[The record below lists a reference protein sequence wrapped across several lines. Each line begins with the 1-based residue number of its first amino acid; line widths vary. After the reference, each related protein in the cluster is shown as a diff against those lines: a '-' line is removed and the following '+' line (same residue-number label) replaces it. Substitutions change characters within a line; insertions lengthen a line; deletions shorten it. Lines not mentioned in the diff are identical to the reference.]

1 MQVIKYLQ
9 FANFLSVGTL
19 PETYS
24 STKPNFIATANKYAV
39 NDKNQLTRDGK
50 LVVKETEREEIF
62 KICHGE
68 TTHSGRD
75 KTWQKVRKRFY
86 WHGGEKYVRDKV
98 ANCVV
103 CANKHTA
110 PWTAGLAPLKP
121 LKVEPQPMM
130 RIHLD
135 LAGPFP
141 ASAVGNVYIGVA
153 VCAFLKYPEAMGN
166 LLYIFT

>member
-1 MQVIKYLQ
+1 M
-9 FANFLSVGTL
+9 
-19 PETYS
+19 
-24 STKPNFIATANKYAV
+24 
-39 NDKNQLTRDGK
+39 
-50 LVVKETEREEIF
+50 
-62 KICHGE
+62 
-68 TTHSGRD
+68 
-75 KTWQKVRKRFY
+75 
-86 WHGGEKYVRDKV
+86 RDKV

>member
-1 MQVIKYLQ
+1 
-9 FANFLSVGTL
+9 
-19 PETYS
+19 
-24 STKPNFIATANKYAV
+24 V
-39 NDKNQLTRDGK
+39 NDRNQLTRDGK
-50 LVVKETEREEIF
+50 LVVKETEREDIF
-62 KICHGE
+62 KLCHGE

-141 ASAVGNVYIGVA
+141 PSAVGNVHIGVA